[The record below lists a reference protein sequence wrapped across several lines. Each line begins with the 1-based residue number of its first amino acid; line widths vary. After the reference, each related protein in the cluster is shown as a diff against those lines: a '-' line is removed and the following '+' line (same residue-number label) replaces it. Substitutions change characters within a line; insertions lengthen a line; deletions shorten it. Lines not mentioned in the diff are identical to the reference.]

1 MDAISIALAVT
12 AADAF
17 VLRSQSESEWSRP
30 LELVLPLADPAPW
43 QRCAT
48 RLEAALG
55 FLSGDTWRLDFLP
68 GGQPPPTQFEVNTRK
83 RNVDLT
89 KVDEVCLFSGGL
101 DSGAAALLKLRNGE
115 RPLLVSHGYT
125 GDAGYQDR
133 VSELLPQPHQ
143 RFSLHAY
150 PERSGARDISMR
162 ARSFS
167 FLAFGAL
174 AADTLSTIRSGKI
187 IDLVVPE
194 NGLIALNAPLTPR
207 RMGSLSTRTTHP
219 HYLAEIQAV
228 FQEVGLQVAIS
239 NPYEL
244 QTKGEMLTAAA
255 SVSND
260 IETFAAKT
268 VSCGKWKRTGVQ
280 CGRCVPCLIRRAAL
294 YAANI
299 DDLTPYASPD
309 LERVMLSEGERDDVM
324 AMLTALLRRSN
335 RQVRWI
341 AQSGPLPL
349 DTHRRTGLIDVH
361 RRGLQEVGEFLRDS
375 GLPVD

>member
-1 MDAISIALAVT
+1 MDALSVALAVT
-12 AADAF
+12 AADTF
-17 VLRSQSESEWSRP
+17 VLRSQSESEWSRV
-30 LELVLPLADPAPW
+30 LELVVPLADPIPW
-43 QRCAT
+43 QRSAA

-55 FLSGDTWRLDFLP
+55 FLSGDTWNFNFVA
-68 GGQPPPTQFEVNTRK
+68 GGRPPPTQFEVNTRK
-83 RNVDLT
+83 SNVNLT

-101 DSGAAALLKLRNGE
+101 DSGAAALLKLSRGE

-125 GDAGYQDR
+125 GDAAYQDR

-150 PERSGARDISMR
+150 PERSGAHDISMR

-174 AADTLSTIRSGKI
+174 AADTLSTIRSGKMV
-187 IDLVVPE
+187 DLVVPE

-219 HYLAEIQAV
+219 HYLAEIQEV
-228 FQEVGLQVAIS
+228 FGELGLQVAIS

-244 QTKGEMLTAAA
+244 QTKGEMLTEAAA
-255 SVSND
+255 VASD
-260 IETFAAKT
+260 IEDFAAKT

-299 DDLTPYASPD
+299 EDLTPYTSDD
-309 LERVMLSEGERDDVM
+309 LTRVMALEGERDDLI
-324 AMLTALLRRSN
+324 AMQTALLRPSN
-335 RQVRWI
+335 RPARWI

-349 DTHRRTGLIDVH
+349 DGHRRAGLIDVH
-361 RRGLQEVGEFLRDS
+361 RRGLQEVGKFLRDS